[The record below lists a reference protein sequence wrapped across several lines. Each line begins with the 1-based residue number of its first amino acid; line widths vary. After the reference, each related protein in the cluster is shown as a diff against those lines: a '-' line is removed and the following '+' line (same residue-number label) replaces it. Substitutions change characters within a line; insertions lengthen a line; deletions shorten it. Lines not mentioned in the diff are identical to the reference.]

1 MMCGF
6 CKDFCTC
13 IGGTITAILGSLFAV
28 VVAIIAL
35 VIALVFGGLVAVG
48 VAVIA
53 AFVAVVSV
61 IGAMISTICFVIGTI
76 LDAALGPMTATGTI
90 FPVKTSLKTGPKKRS
105 QFEIRI
111 NNEPYVIQFPT
122 KSQN

>member
-1 MMCGF
+1 MCGF
-6 CKDFCTC
+6 CEDFCTC

-28 VVAIIAL
+28 IVAI
-35 VIALVFGGLVAVG
+35 IALVFGGLVAVG

-61 IGAMISTICFVIGTI
+61 IGAIISTICFVIGTI

-111 NNEPYVIQFPT
+111 NDEPYVIQFPT